1 MGSMQQGADVTS
13 SVMWRREPSSVGR
26 RRRRLPL
33 EELTWIEALEKKC
46 RVARLANK
54 ENQGRATPLLWAR
67 LILNVLFLIMCRE
80 SPHQFQICG
89 FFLQLLK
96 LSEPRTSFVTNFVS

>member
-1 MGSMQQGADVTS
+1 MQLG
-13 SVMWRREPSSVGR
+13 
-26 RRRRLPL
+26 
-33 EELTWIEALEKKC
+33 ELTWIEASERRCKL
-46 RVARLANK
+46 ASLANK
-54 ENQGRATPLLWAR
+54 ENQGRATPPLWDQ

-89 FFLQLLK
+89 FPLQLLK